1 MGQWTGIVVVWGGE
15 GGASWFFTGFVVS
28 QASVKVRNLN
38 SSLSGASICLAL
50 LSGGGSGTCFTS
62 GKHTGCLSF
71 TLLLL
76 SVFPFLLLALI
87 KKKKIVAPLCN
98 T

>member
-1 MGQWTGIVVVWGGE
+1 MGQWTGVVVVWGGK
-15 GGASWFFTGFVVS
+15 GGVSWFFIGFVVA

-50 LSGGGSGTCFTS
+50 LSGGGSGTCFSS

-76 SVFPFLLLALI
+76 PVSLFPFLLLALI
-87 KKKKIVAPLCN
+87 
-98 T
+98 